1 MVKTDRIMST
11 KKLKPTELFFAL
23 VAPGGSDKEMVRR
36 ILEGKLKDSEYA
48 IKIIKLSKLLCDIK
62 ALKLKK
68 NQDSEFERIK
78 NLMDAGTKCRTEIE
92 RGDALA
98 LLAIAEVINC
108 RESKKETN
116 NSESTKRK
124 KIAYIFDSLKHPEEL
139 KTLKLVYGDALSV
152 ISVYTLREKRIHKY
166 AELFAECTGESMA
179 EEYRNKAEELIARD
193 AREQGE
199 EGQDQYGQKIR
210 KTFPLADIFVETD
223 NRQTVT
229 KSIYRYIDTLLGYP
243 YHTPT
248 IDEFGM
254 AMAVT
259 STVRSSDLSRQVGV
273 SIVSKSGEL
282 ITTGCND
289 VPKYG
294 GGLYWPGSP
303 DDRDFQRGYD
313 SGTTI
318 KNEALQ
324 DILTRYIN
332 YLENDNNKEI
342 MGEFKKNLKDGE
354 EQKKIAKAMSGT
366 LIRNILEFGRS
377 VHAEMAALTEAA
389 LRGVSVKDATLYTTT
404 FPCHLCARHII
415 AAGIDRVVYIEPY
428 PKSLSGDLYSDSIV
442 VDPSHEINGRVV
454 FEPFVGVSPW
464 HYHDF
469 FKSVDRKNDGTG
481 DVLTSETF
489 RYRFVDR
496 EWGYRSLE
504 LYAITKYFGN
514 EKNNLVVKDFKDI
527 LKNTIQKTKQ
537 DTIFNFL
544 HDLETNEAQ

>member
-1 MVKTDRIMST
+1 MSS
-11 KKLKPTELFFAL
+11 KKSKPTELFFAL
-23 VAPGGSDKEMVRR
+23 VVPGGSDKEMVLS
-36 ILEGKLKDSEYA
+36 ILENKLKDSKYE
-48 IKIIKLSKLLCDIK
+48 IEVIKLSKLLK
-62 ALKLKK
+62 QLNKLKLKGYQSSY
-68 NQDSEFERIK
+68 NSQFERIK
-78 NLMDAGTKCRTEIE
+78 GLMEAGTDCRTKMK

-98 LLAIAEVINC
+98 LLAMAKVINH
-108 RESKKETN
+108 RKKNKPTPKE
-116 NSESTKRK
+116 KRK

-152 ISVYTLREKRIHKY
+152 ISVYTLREKRIRNY
-166 AELFAECTGESMA
+166 AKLFAGCTGESTT
-179 EEYRNKAEELIARD
+179 EKYRNKAEELIAQD
-193 AREQGE
+193 AKEQGE
-199 EGQDQYGQKIR
+199 ESQDKFGQKIR
-210 KTFPLADIFVETD
+210 KTFPLADLFIETD
-223 NRQTVT
+223 HRRTAK
-229 KSIYRYIDTLLGYP
+229 KSIGRYVDTLLGYP

-248 IDEFGM
+248 IDECGM

-259 STVRSSDLSRQVGV
+259 SSVRSSDLSRQVGV

-294 GGLYWPGSP
+294 GGLYWPGSS
-303 DDRDFQRGYD
+303 DHRDFQLGYD

-332 YLENDNNKEI
+332 YLENDENKEM
-342 MGEFKKNLKDGE
+342 MGKFKKNLKNEE
-354 EQKKIAKAMSGT
+354 EQKKIAKIMSGT
-366 LIRNILEFGRS
+366 LVRNILEFGRS

-389 LRGVSVKDATLYTTT
+389 LRGVSVKNATLYTTT

-415 AAGIDRVVYIEPY
+415 SAGIDRVVYIEPY

-442 VDPSHEINGRVV
+442 VDPSHEINSRVV

-464 HYHDF
+464 HYHNF
-469 FKSVDRKNDGTG
+469 FKSVDRKNDDTG

-504 LYAITKYFGN
+504 LYAITKYLDN
-514 EKNNLVVKDFKDI
+514 EKNTSFVKKFKKI
-527 LKNTIQKTKQ
+527 LREIKQ
-537 DTIFNFL
+537 DNIFNCL
-544 HDLETNEAQ
+544 QDLTANEVQ